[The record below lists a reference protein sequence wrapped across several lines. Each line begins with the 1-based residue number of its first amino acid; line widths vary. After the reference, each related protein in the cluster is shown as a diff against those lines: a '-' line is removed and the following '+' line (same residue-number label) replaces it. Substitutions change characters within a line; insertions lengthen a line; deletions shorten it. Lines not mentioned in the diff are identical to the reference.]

1 LRRQRKVPKRKAT
14 LLSVSLRFASGSLRC
29 SRAGRAAELTP
40 RCALRSNNCGK
51 SVCESWG
58 CPAAPP
64 TAPRA
69 ALLGTDRRALK
80 TEKQKPNIHTGHRCA
95 RPHSQLPRLWEG
107 WDGGP
112 PGPSAA
118 MARVEV
124 QPLVDAPASGCW
136 RGGMSASALM
146 LRRLTRRGCPNGAAQ
161 QRSEFGGAPRKRP
174 DAGCPFAQRRGRRQQ
189 GEPFLVT
196 FFGQKKLLRCR
207 AHTPA
212 PDLCHE
218 ARTKQPPRLH
228 LLIQAVLTEPNFHA
242 KLAPSA

>member
-1 LRRQRKVPKRKAT
+1 MSRPGGRGTFSLRRQRKVPKRKAT

-29 SRAGRAAELTP
+29 SRAGRAAELTT

-51 SVCESWG
+51 SDCESWG

-69 ALLGTDRRALK
+69 ALLGTDTRALE

-95 RPHSQLPRLWEG
+95 RPGVGTFPGRG
-107 WDGGP
+107 KAGMGRP
-112 PGPSAA
+112 PGAERSDGPWGS
-118 MARVEV
+118 
-124 QPLVDAPASGCW
+124 QSPCGC
-136 RGGMSASALM
+136 
-146 LRRLTRRGCPNGAAQ
+146 
-161 QRSEFGGAPRKRP
+161 P

-228 LLIQAVLTEPNFHA
+228 LLIQAVLTQPNFHA